1 MDTKV
6 NNNMDTAT
14 PKESAAKQ
22 AADDSAAQ
30 PSWDAGKYRRKGAK
44 LQVYDWLADL
54 PESHDDTD
62 LVEVRFKNTRKGYY
76 RNSTHINLVPGDLVA
91 VEASPGHDIGEVT
104 LTGRLVLSQMRKNNV
119 KIDNPELKRVY
130 RKAKPKV

>member
-6 NNNMDTAT
+6 NNNNMDTAT
-14 PKESAAKQ
+14 PKESAGKQ
-22 AADDSAAQ
+22 TADDSAAQ

-62 LVEVRFKNTRKGYY
+62 LVKYPKR
-76 RNSTHINLVPGDLVA
+76 I
-91 VEASPGHDIGEVT
+91 
-104 LTGRLVLSQMRKNNV
+104 LSQFYAYQSGAGRSGSG
-119 KIDNPELKRVY
+119 RGF
-130 RKAKPKV
+130 AGS